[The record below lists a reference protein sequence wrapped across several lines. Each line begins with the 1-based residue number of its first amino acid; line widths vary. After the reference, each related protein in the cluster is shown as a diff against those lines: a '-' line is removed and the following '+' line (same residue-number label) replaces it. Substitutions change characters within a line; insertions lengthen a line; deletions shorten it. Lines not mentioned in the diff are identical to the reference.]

1 MDILE
6 LIALTRRL
14 TQKPNVLVSFSSDGK
29 AYVEGNERVYN
40 VHVPLLDD
48 SAEALSLLRGYLDH
62 EVAHVLFT
70 DLPAWNV
77 ACNSV
82 TNAERNFI
90 NIYEDVRVERLMGL
104 TYPGAKYNLTWL
116 ARRLFAGKLAASI
129 GSAATHDFV
138 NGYVTILLLHTQRAS
153 LVPELGDGLEEAMA
167 PLTGMGLSSIK
178 PLLGELS
185 QSTADSIRLGKELY
199 KRMLCN
205 ASGLDEFVN
214 QMRDY
219 CTKHQSVKLEPT
231 SDLSGDMHT
240 RLSKAMQPHADAQA
254 AGGLVALLDESQ
266 EIGCPVT
273 AGYGDL
279 LTDTATLR
287 RISLVSAQVR
297 RTLVPLLQ
305 SMQYKP
311 GARGWYGALDGHNLH
326 RLGVGDGRVFVR
338 KSQRVVRQAYVSM
351 LCDCSGSMQDDITD
365 ALVGMYAMWEGLSG
379 VPGLH
384 LKCYAFSDCFS
395 DATPVRRG
403 TYAALDANGGTSMG
417 GAILRVLNDFER
429 VGSERR
435 ILFVFTDGLP
445 DSVSAAKHA
454 ISVANKSGVEL
465 YGLGI
470 GDDYLHELLPADRR
484 VTVKNM
490 QTEFAPA
497 LQKLMTAALTRA
509 LAA

>member
-6 LIALTRRL
+6 LTALTRRL
-14 TQKPNVLVSFSSDGK
+14 TQKPNVLVSFSADGK
-29 AYVEGNERVYN
+29 AYVEGDARVYN
-40 VHVPLLDD
+40 VHVPLLND

-62 EVAHVLFT
+62 ETAHVLFT
-70 DLPAWNV
+70 DLSAWN
-77 ACNSV
+77 AAYGSSSV
-82 TNAERNFI
+82 SERELV

-104 TYPGAKYNLTWL
+104 TYPGARYNLAWL
-116 ARRLFAGKLAASI
+116 ARRLFAGKLPDSI
-129 GSAATHDFV
+129 ATVAIRSFMCS
-138 NGYVTILLLHTQRAS
+138 YVATLLLYTQRAS
-153 LVPELGDGLEEAMA
+153 LVPELGDGLEEAMV
-167 PLTGMGLSSIK
+167 PLTDMGLSSIK

-199 KRMLCN
+199 SYVVRNLPDVEDVARGMGK
-205 ASGLDEFVN
+205 
-214 QMRDY
+214 Y
-219 CTKHQSVKLEPT
+219 CSSHSSAEPMDSLEI
-231 SDLSGDMHT
+231 DIHDA
-240 RLSKAMQPHADAQA
+240 LSKAMRPYAVDQTSVW
-254 AGGLVALLDESQ
+254 GLEALLNESQ
-266 EIGCPVT
+266 AIGCPVT
-273 AGYGDL
+273 AGHGDL
-279 LTDTATLR
+279 LTDAATLR

-305 SMQYKP
+305 SLQYKP
-311 GARGWYGALDGHNLH
+311 GARGWHGALDGHSLH

-338 KSQRVVRQAYVSM
+338 KSERVVRRAHVSM
-351 LCDCSGSMQDDITD
+351 LCDCSGSMVDDITD

-379 VPGLH
+379 VPGMC

-395 DATPVRRG
+395 DATPARRG
-403 TYAALDANGGTSMG
+403 TYAALEANGGTSLG

-435 ILFVFTDGLP
+435 ILFVFTDGVP

-454 ISVANKSGVEL
+454 ISVADKAGVEL
-465 YGLGI
+465 YGIGI
-470 GDDYLHELLPADRR
+470 CDDYLHELLPEDRR